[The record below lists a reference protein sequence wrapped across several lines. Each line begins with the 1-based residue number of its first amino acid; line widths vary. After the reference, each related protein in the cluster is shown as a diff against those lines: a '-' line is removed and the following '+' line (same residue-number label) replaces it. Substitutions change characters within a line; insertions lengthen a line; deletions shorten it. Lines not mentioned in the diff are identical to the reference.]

1 MSISLKT
8 DIKPVW
14 SSMSLKAFEMSKL
27 IMKAFVIHDS
37 VISHFIY
44 MFRGGTADFRKTGS
58 IRETCELLSRY

>member
-1 MSISLKT
+1 
-8 DIKPVW
+8 
-14 SSMSLKAFEMSKL
+14 MSLKAFEMSKL

-44 MFRGGTADFRKTGS
+44 MFHGGTADCRKTGS